1 MLDVNNYDAS
11 SLLRRKQWGEEASY
25 NCKSVQAV
33 VACCS
38 SYTAGAKVVLVA
50 SRKQS
55 AASLSNLGVL
65 FALKAGHFDSFPIAP
80 YLNEVTFVSRTKIKT
95 EGPIMG

>member
-1 MLDVNNYDAS
+1 M
-11 SLLRRKQWGEEASY
+11 
-25 NCKSVQAV
+25 
-33 VACCS
+33 
-38 SYTAGAKVVLVA
+38 LVA
-50 SRKQS
+50 SRKQA